1 MLSNKKLFS
10 VGSFDLCLHHLLI
23 ILVLSFSFSIS
34 ALIRSQPV
42 DYGFQL
48 NEFDPFF
55 NYRAT
60 KFIVENG
67 LDAYLHWHDD
77 MSWYPHG
84 RDIAGTSQVMLHVT
98 AASLYQIFGAG
109 SDLYG
114 FTIVFPVVLGS
125 LTAIVVFALVRVI
138 GGTTAGLF
146 ASLLYS
152 ISLPIIVRGTIGWF
166 KSEPLGLFFGLLAI
180 YLFLSGI
187 KSNSRKIALA
197 KLIGGGIFLGF
208 SFSAWGGSEFFV
220 LPIGIFI
227 MSLPFVRQ
235 DNRFLMWAVPAFLL
249 GIAIAIAP
257 LERPGI
263 QFFTKASGFML
274 IGPTIFLIV
283 CYFIQKIGKAE
294 HKKRN
299 TALFLAAVIVSGIF
313 ILSANVFGLPSFRYL
328 NAINPFL
335 TTIDPLVD
343 SVAEHATTT
352 IFQSFLF
359 NSVFMIFAALGVW
372 LIFKNLL
379 NNSNNNRDVQIFA
392 LIIGLFGVYISSAFV
407 RLELYSSLSLIILGS
422 IGLSLLT
429 KEIFKGEQKEG
440 KKFTKPH
447 PIVLKISFV
456 VIITILLIIPITLPA
471 SSNWVNSVKVPPTI
485 LNGGSNYNI
494 ATTDWLDAMDWIKN
508 NTPKDAVVASWWDY
522 GYWITTLGERKSLAD
537 NATLIDW
544 QIKLIAK
551 MLLSTPDEAWE
562 ILTSDKLTE
571 GLDADYVL
579 IYVAAQR
586 VNSEDPP
593 LYFVQGGGDESKKQW
608 FMRIAGAPVDK
619 YIYDDGLSGT
629 NVFWNDTLLGK
640 MIPFSPM
647 LYVDINSQ
655 QQSQTYVSGFTPV
668 YVNDIKFPKDGNG
681 PLKLVYASSGFLR
694 KNSGPIN
701 GVLIYEVNKDYK
713 SKAETQSN
721 IKTESDTKTS
731 SESIKTSAENEFA
744 TIQTTLGNIVIQ
756 LNKDVAPKTV
766 DNFIKLANS
775 HFYDGTLFH
784 RIIPGFVIQ
793 GGDPN
798 TISGS
803 PQTWGTG
810 GPDYTIPAEFSSLK
824 HTKYVVSMARAKDI
838 NSGGSQFF
846 IVLGDAPLL
855 DGKYTI
861 FGEVVDGKDVVD
873 KLGSLKTNS
882 ADQPL
887 DVEQARIKSIKIS

>member
-1 MLSNKKLFS
+1 LLFNKKLIS
-10 VGSFDLCLHHLLI
+10 VGSFELCLHHLLI
-23 ILVLSFSFSIS
+23 ILVLSSAFSIS
-34 ALIRSQPV
+34 ALIRSQPA

-60 KFIVENG
+60 KFITENG
-67 LDAYLHWHDD
+67 LDAYFKWYDD

-84 RDIAGTSQVMLHVT
+84 RDVVGTSQVLLHVT

-109 SDLYG
+109 TDLYG
-114 FTIVFPVVLGS
+114 FTIVFPVVIGS
-125 LTAIVVFALVRVI
+125 LTAIIVFALVRVI
-138 GGTTAGLF
+138 GGTAAGLF

-152 ISLPIIVRGTIGWF
+152 ISLPIIVRGGIGWF
-166 KSEPLGLFFGLLAI
+166 KSEPLGLFFGLIAI

-187 KSNSRKIALA
+187 KSDSHKVALA

-208 SFSAWGGSEFFV
+208 SFSAWGGSEFFI
-220 LPIGIFI
+220 LPIGLFI

-235 DNRFLMWAVPAFLL
+235 DNRFLIWAIPAFIL
-249 GIAIAIAP
+249 GIAIALAP

-263 QFFTKASGFML
+263 QFFTSASGFML
-274 IGPTIFLIV
+274 IGPTLFLIA
-283 CYFIQKIGKAE
+283 CYFIQKVSKIE
-294 HKKRN
+294 HRKRN
-299 TALFLAAVIVSGIF
+299 CALFLAAVVVLGIF
-313 ILSANVFGLPSFRYL
+313 ILSANVLGLPSFRYL

-335 TTIDPLVD
+335 TTIDPLTD

-359 NSVFMIFAALGVW
+359 NSVFMIFGALGVW

-379 NNSNNNRDVQIFA
+379 NNSNNNRDVQVFA
-392 LIIGLFGVYISSAFV
+392 LIIGLFGVYISSAFI
-407 RLELYSSLSLIILGS
+407 RLELYSSLSLVILGS

-429 KEIFKGEQKEG
+429 KEIFKREQKEN
-440 KKFTKPH
+440 KKLIKSH
-447 PIVLKISFV
+447 PTALKISFT
-456 VIITILLIIPITLPA
+456 VIITVLLIIPMMLPA
-471 SSNWVNSVKVPPTI
+471 SSNWVNSARAPPTI

-494 ATTDWLDAMDWIKN
+494 ATNDWLDAMDWIKN
-508 NTPKDAVVASWWDY
+508 NTPKDAVIASWWDY
-522 GYWITTLGERKSLAD
+522 GYWITTLGERKTLAD

-551 MLLSTPDEAWE
+551 MLLSTPDEAWK
-562 ILTSDKLTE
+562 ILTSDKPLE

-586 VNSEDPP
+586 VNNEDPP

-608 FMRIAGAPVDK
+608 FMRIAGVPVDK
-619 YIYDDGLSGT
+619 YIYGDGLSGT
-629 NVFWNDTLLGK
+629 NEFWNETLLGK
-640 MIPFSPM
+640 MIPFSTTVY
-647 LYVDINSQ
+647 LNINSQ
-655 QQSQTYVSGFTPV
+655 QQSPTYVSGSTPV
-668 YVNDIKFPKDGNG
+668 YVNDIKFPKDGDG
-681 PLKLVYASSGFLR
+681 PLKLAYMSSGFLR
-694 KNSGPIN
+694 KDSGAIN

-713 SKAETQSN
+713 P
-721 IKTESDTKTS
+721 KTESDIKTDAKTS
-731 SESIKTSAENEFA
+731 SESITAESELA
-744 TIQTTLGNIVIQ
+744 TIQTTLGDIVIQ

-766 DNFIKLANS
+766 DNFKKLANS

-798 TISGS
+798 TISGL
-803 PQTWGTG
+803 PQTWGVG
-810 GPDYTIPAEFSSLK
+810 GPGYTIPAEFSSLK
-824 HTKYVVSMARAKDI
+824 HTKYVVSMARGQDI
-838 NSGGSQFF
+838 DSGGSQFF
-846 IVLGDAPLL
+846 IVLGDAPFL

-861 FGEVVDGKDVVD
+861 FGEVINGKDIVD

-882 ADQPL
+882 ADQPV
-887 DVEQARIKSIKIS
+887 DIEQARIKSIKIS